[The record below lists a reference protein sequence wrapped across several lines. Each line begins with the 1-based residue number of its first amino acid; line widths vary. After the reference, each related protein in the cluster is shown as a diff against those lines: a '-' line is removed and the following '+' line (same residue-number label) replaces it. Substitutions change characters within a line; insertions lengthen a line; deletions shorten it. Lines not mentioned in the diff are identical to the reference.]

1 MEFSRQEFW
10 SGVPFLPP
18 GDLPDSG
25 IELASP
31 ASSALTDGFFTA
43 EPSGKPVIHSPCC
56 LVTKSGPTLCDPL
69 DYSPPGSSVHGTSQT
84 RILE

>member
-1 MEFSRQEFW
+1 MTPMDSSPPGSSAYGIFQARILEW
-10 SGVPFLPP
+10 VPFLPP

-31 ASSALTDGFFTA
+31 ASSALMDEFFTA

-56 LVTKSGPTLCDPL
+56 LLQFS
-69 DYSPPGSSVHGTSQT
+69 H
-84 RILE
+84 